1 MKINRIV
8 ICDDINE
15 FPIQDILKGYINVD
29 KQADNLEIFLF
40 ICNNNQMVLKKAVD
54 NRWINVEN
62 INIDNGTIENC
73 ANTFLTQTEEW
84 TNEDFGAGTLICID
98 YFWGNAKYNEKF
110 RNLIIN
116 GIKTL
121 NRTNLKMLIYTTSAQ
136 QAADKFVEDMQK
148 YENSTLIGV
157 AAFDMNISAGN
168 YRKWKNIFKSVYK
181 VINNNN
187 GV

>member
-15 FPIQDILKGYINVD
+15 FPIQDILEGYTKVN
-29 KQADNLEIFLF
+29 KQADNIEIFLF
-40 ICNNNQMVLKKAVD
+40 MCKNNQMVLKKAIGNHWV
-54 NRWINVEN
+54 NVEN
-62 INIDNGTIENC
+62 IYIDNGTIENC
-73 ANTFLTQTEEW
+73 ANSFLAQTEYW
-84 TNEDFGAGTLICID
+84 TNEDLGAGTLICID
-98 YFWGNAKYNEKF
+98 YFWGNAKYNETF

-121 NRTNLKMLIYTTSAQ
+121 NRANLKMLIYTTSAQ
-136 QAADKFVEDMQK
+136 QVADTFVEDMHK
-148 YENSTLIGV
+148 YENSTLIGA
-157 AAFDMNISAGN
+157 AAFDMNISIGS

-181 VINNNN
+181 EINNN